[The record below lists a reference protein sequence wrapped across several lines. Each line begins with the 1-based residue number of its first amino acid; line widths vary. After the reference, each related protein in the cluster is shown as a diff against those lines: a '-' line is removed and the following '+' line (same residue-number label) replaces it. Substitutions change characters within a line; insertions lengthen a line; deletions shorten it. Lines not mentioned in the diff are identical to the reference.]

1 MELSD
6 KIESLKGIGDK
17 TAALYHRAG
26 VFSLW
31 ELLMYIPRDYMRYPE
46 VKRAGELRPGA
57 LEAVCLTISAEPTL
71 YHARSMAV
79 LNAVG
84 SDGTGSVRLTWF
96 NMPYL
101 KKNLRPGLKRVFFG
115 KAAARG
121 ESLILE
127 HPKTFKEEEY
137 EKLKGKPES
146 IYPLVKGLTQN
157 SVRKALNTVLKEVG
171 EIEDYLEAN
180 TLERLGIMP
189 LDRAIRTVH
198 EPENAGELIEAK
210 KRLAFDE
217 FLRFMLSVRKL
228 KEKNDTVKNGF
239 KLMECAEAARL
250 MDSLPFKLTG
260 AQLKAYRD
268 CLSDMEGERAM
279 MRLIQGDVG
288 SGKTV
293 VALLCLITAAA
304 NGYQGAMMA
313 PTEVLASQHQQK
325 ISKLLKGAG
334 LNIRSVLLTGS
345 MTEKEKRE
353 ARELISSGEAGIVI
367 GTHALIQDK
376 VEYKNLA
383 LVVTDEQH
391 RFGVNQR
398 ESLAGKA
405 SGASVTEEHGGEVM
419 STNQKAGG
427 GEEALRLPHV
437 LVMSATPIPRTLAII
452 LYGDLDITVMDE
464 KPEERQPIKN
474 ALVDIRYRK
483 KAYDFIR
490 DQVKEGHQGYI
501 ICPAIEASE
510 MIEMENVLDYSEKL
524 RGYYGDGIRLGI
536 LHGKL
541 KAEEKDRVMGEFAA
555 GNIDV
560 LVSTTVVEVGVDVP
574 NATVMLIEDAQRFGL
589 AQLHQLRGRIGRGDA
604 QSYCIFVN
612 TQDSDKD
619 NERLKIL
626 KETNDGFKIASE
638 DLKLRGPGDM
648 FGIRQSGELGFKI
661 ADIYNDA
668 DMLEL
673 AAGFASSLKDSEAG
687 RLSRVFNEKYT
698 NEKVTL

>member
-1 MELSD
+1 MELKD

-17 TAALYHRAG
+17 TAALYHKAG

-46 VKRAGELRPGA
+46 VKKAGELKTGV
-57 LEAVCLTISAEPTL
+57 LEAACLTIKGEPTL
-71 YHARSMAV
+71 FHARSMAV

-84 SDGTGSVRLTWF
+84 ADETGSVKLAWF

-101 KKNLRPGLKRVFFG
+101 KKNLKPGMKRVFLG
-115 KAAARG
+115 KTGVRG
-121 ESLILE
+121 DALVLE
-127 HPKTFKEEEY
+127 HPRIIKPEDY
-137 EKLKGKPES
+137 EGMKGRPES
-146 IYPLVKGLTQN
+146 IYPLVKGLSQN
-157 SVRKALNTVLKEVG
+157 SIRKALSTVLNEIG
-171 EIEDYLEAN
+171 RIEDCLPYDRVEAMK
-180 TLERLGIMP
+180 LMP
-189 LDRAIRTVH
+189 LDTAIRTVH
-198 EPENAGELIEAK
+198 EPPDTDSLIKAK

-228 KEKNDTVKNGF
+228 KEKKEAAEPSF
-239 KLMECAEAARL
+239 KLKECEEAARL
-250 MDSLPFKLTG
+250 IGALPFKLTG

-268 CLSDMEGERAM
+268 CLGDMEGEGAM

-304 NGYQGAMMA
+304 NGCQGALMA
-313 PTEVLASQHQQK
+313 PTEVLAQQHQTK
-325 ISKLLKGAG
+325 ISKLIKEAG
-334 LNIRSVLLTGS
+334 LDIKSVLLTGS

-353 ARELISSGEAGIVI
+353 ARALISSGEAGIVI

-376 VEYKNLA
+376 VEYRKLA

-405 SGASVTEEHGGEVM
+405 SGTAVTEEPGGGVMLTNPEAVGGEL
-419 STNQKAGG
+419 
-427 GEEALRLPHV
+427 ALRLPHV

-474 ALVDIRYRK
+474 AVVDIRYRK

-524 RGYYGDGIRLGI
+524 RGYYGDEIRLGI

-541 KAEEKDRVMGEFAA
+541 KAEEKDRVKHS
-555 GNIDV
+555 
-560 LVSTTVVEVGVDVP
+560 L
-574 NATVMLIEDAQRFGL
+574 
-589 AQLHQLRGRIGRGDA
+589 
-604 QSYCIFVN
+604 
-612 TQDSDKD
+612 
-619 NERLKIL
+619 
-626 KETNDGFKIASE
+626 ETPMETI
-638 DLKLRGPGDM
+638 
-648 FGIRQSGELGFKI
+648 
-661 ADIYNDA
+661 
-668 DMLEL
+668 
-673 AAGFASSLKDSEAG
+673 
-687 RLSRVFNEKYT
+687 
-698 NEKVTL
+698 